1 MIEFIYYKEVVF
13 LKKFEGMLFCTDLDG
28 TLFDSNKAV
37 SKENLDAIEY
47 FKSEGG
53 LFTFVTGREPST
65 TGEIYSLVKPN
76 APFGC
81 LNGAGIYDMPNNRY
95 TFSMKLPQDF
105 IELVRCVDKEMPDM
119 GIQLNTEKHIY
130 FNKDNAAMVFFRKI
144 TGVPNLYCH
153 YNDVKEA
160 VLKVVF
166 AHMEPAQ
173 IEALERLLK
182 SHPLA
187 ENFDFIR
194 SELRLFE
201 ILPKGASKGFL
212 LEKLAEQL
220 GIERH
225 KTVAVGDYN
234 NDVSMIKAAGIGF
247 AVDNAVPEAKAV
259 ADYITVSNNDSAIA
273 VIIEGLDK
281 GIFSCDK

>member
-1 MIEFIYYKEVVF
+1 
-13 LKKFEGMLFCTDLDG
+13 
-28 TLFDSNKAV
+28 
-37 SKENLDAIEY
+37 
-47 FKSEGG
+47 
-53 LFTFVTGREPST
+53 
-65 TGEIYSLVKPN
+65 
-76 APFGC
+76 
-81 LNGAGIYDMPNNRY
+81 
-95 TFSMKLPQDF
+95 
-105 IELVRCVDKEMPDM
+105 M

-201 ILPKGASKGFL
+201 ILPKGASKGLL
-212 LEKLAEQL
+212 LEQLAEQL

-281 GIFSCDK
+281 GIFSCDI